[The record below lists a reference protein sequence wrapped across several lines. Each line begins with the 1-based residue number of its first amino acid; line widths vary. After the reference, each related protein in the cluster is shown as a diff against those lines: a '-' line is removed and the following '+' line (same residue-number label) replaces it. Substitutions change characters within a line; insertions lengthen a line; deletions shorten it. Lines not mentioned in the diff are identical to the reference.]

1 MKITGVIP
9 QLRTMNLESSI
20 QFYTTQLGLELAF
33 RYEDFYAGIRAGS
46 QLFHLKFEC
55 DQDPSIPYVRDGDHF
70 TLYLETDN
78 AVALAEELK
87 ARGVMLTKDVHETEW
102 STREFII
109 EDDQGHTIY
118 FGEAL

>member
-20 QFYTTQLGLELAF
+20 RFYTTRIGLELAF
-33 RYEDFYAGIRAGS
+33 RYEDFYAGIRANN
-46 QLFHLKFEC
+46 QVFHLKSVCE
-55 DQDPSIPYVRDGDHF
+55 QDPSIAYTKEGEHF
-70 TLYLETDN
+70 HLYLQTDD
-78 AVALAEELK
+78 AAALAETLK
-87 ARGVMLTKDVHETEW
+87 ARGVHLIKDVHETQW
-102 STREFII
+102 STKEFVI